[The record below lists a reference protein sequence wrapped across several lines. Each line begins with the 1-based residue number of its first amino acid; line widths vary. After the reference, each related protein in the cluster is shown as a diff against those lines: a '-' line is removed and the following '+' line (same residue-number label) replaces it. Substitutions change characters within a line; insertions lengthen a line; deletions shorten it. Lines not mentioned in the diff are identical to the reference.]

1 MEETDAPRLFER
13 CAWTFREVLVGVRDE
28 QLDAPTPCAPL
39 RVRELVPRAVG
50 HQTWVRRR
58 IAGRSDA
65 PDYPMIERR
74 DWLTAFDD
82 STAGMLA
89 TLGEPAA
96 LTRQVELA
104 AGIVLPGADV
114 AVLAAR
120 NIFQFGWDL
129 AVATDQDPDLS
140 PALAGELLELS
151 RTRFVPQRGPGGFFG
166 PECVPSPGAP
176 TATVLAGFLGRD
188 V

>member
-1 MEETDAPRLFER
+1 MEEIDAPRLFER
-13 CAWTFREVLVGVRDE
+13 CAWTFREVLLGVE
-28 QLDAPTPCAPL
+28 EEHLDVPTPCAPL
-39 RVRELVPRAVG
+39 TVRELVPRAIG

-65 PDYPMIERR
+65 PDYGMIERR
-74 DWLTAFDD
+74 DWLTAYDD

-89 TLGEPAA
+89 TLADPDA
-96 LTRQVELA
+96 LTRRVELA
-104 AGIVLPGADV
+104 AGIVHPGAEV

-129 AVATDQDPDLS
+129 AVGTDQDPDLS
-140 PALAGELLELS
+140 PDLAEELLELS

-166 PECVPSPGAP
+166 PESVPAPGSPV
-176 TATVLAGFLGRD
+176 ATVLAGYLGRD